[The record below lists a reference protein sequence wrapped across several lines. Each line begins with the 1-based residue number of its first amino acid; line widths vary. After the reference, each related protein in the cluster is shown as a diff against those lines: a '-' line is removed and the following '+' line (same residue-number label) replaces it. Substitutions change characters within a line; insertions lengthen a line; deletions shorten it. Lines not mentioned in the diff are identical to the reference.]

1 VEYSIEVENVGPVSL
16 NLGPSGATGYGIRD
30 LLPLGFCFVDDSAT
44 FQGASLANPST
55 NIPQGSNL
63 CPSSDIR
70 QRLDWDFSE
79 SIPSGET
86 RTLVYRTSALVSAG
100 NYRSDLLANFTEFT
114 DPAVYTWPTAMVM
127 VRDSF
132 IVDATV
138 DGRAIVSIDV
148 SMGGSSGSIVDFVIE

>member
-1 VEYSIEVENVGPVSL
+1 MEYSKEVENVGPVSL

-63 CPSSDIR
+63 CPSSDTR

-79 SIPSGET
+79 LISSGET
-86 RTLVYRTSALVSAG
+86 MTLVYRTTALV
-100 NYRSDLLANFTEFT
+100 
-114 DPAVYTWPTAMVM
+114 
-127 VRDSF
+127 
-132 IVDATV
+132 
-138 DGRAIVSIDV
+138 
-148 SMGGSSGSIVDFVIE
+148 

>member
-1 VEYSIEVENVGPVSL
+1 MSL

-44 FQGASLANPST
+44 FQSASLANPST

-63 CPSSDIR
+63 CPSSDTR

-86 RTLVYRTSALVSAG
+86 RPLIYRTAALVSAG
-100 NYRSDLLANFTEFT
+100 NYWSDFLVNFTEFT
-114 DPAVYTWPTAMVM
+114 DPSVYTWPSAVVM

-132 IVDATV
+132 TAEASV
-138 DGRAIVSIDV
+138 DGRAIVSFNV
-148 SMGGSSGSIVDFVIE
+148 SMGGNSGSIVDFVIE